1 MNFLFKILDAA
12 GPAAGGGSG
21 PGGAGMQSLIF
32 LLLIIVVFYFF
43 MIRPQVKKQKEATN
57 FRNSLKKGDKV
68 STTGGIYGKITDV
81 KERTVTVEIADN
93 VIVKVDKTAVVAD
106 PGDQPASG
114 KK

>member
-1 MNFLFKILDAA
+1 
-12 GPAAGGGSG
+12 
-21 PGGAGMQSLIF
+21 MQSLIF

-68 STTGGIYGKITDV
+68 ATTGGIYGKITDV
-81 KERTVTVEIADN
+81 KDRTVTLEIADN
-93 VIVKVDKTAVVAD
+93 VLVKVDKAAITAD
-106 PGDQPASG
+106 LSDQAAP